1 MSFVFLWFGV
11 FYCCFGLFA
20 VLGGAVNMAV
30 QSLSLAGVRSFP
42 SAFAVP
48 LIYCGG
54 LPIKQ
59 GGHFAWWQRWEEL
72 VRACPA
78 F

>member
-1 MSFVFLWFGV
+1 MFGC
-11 FYCCFGLFA
+11 FFKCCFGLFA
-20 VLGGAVNMAV
+20 ILVGAVNLVV
-30 QSLSLAGVRSFP
+30 QLLSLAGVRSASLP

-54 LPIKQ
+54 LPIKR

-72 VRACPA
+72 VRACPV